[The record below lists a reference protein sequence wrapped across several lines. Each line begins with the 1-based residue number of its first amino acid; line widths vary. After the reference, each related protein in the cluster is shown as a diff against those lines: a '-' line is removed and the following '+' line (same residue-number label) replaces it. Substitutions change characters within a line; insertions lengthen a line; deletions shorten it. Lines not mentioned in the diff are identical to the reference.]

1 MFSRINQFFIVS
13 LVILGVGLLS
23 VILVNNREV
32 SKLEAE
38 IRQYETEIIREEE
51 KIRNLQLE
59 IAHLSDPRRIERLTK
74 KYLPNLKTP
83 NAKDTY
89 IPVITEKG
97 LIEWY
102 YNGKQV
108 SQEKILADI
117 VGNGKK

>member
-13 LVILGVGLLS
+13 LVILGIGLLS

-38 IRQYETEIIREEE
+38 IHQYETEIIREEE

-59 IAHLSDPRRIERLTK
+59 IAHLSDPRRIERLAK

-89 IPVITEKG
+89 IPVINEKG
-97 LIEWY
+97 
-102 YNGKQV
+102 
-108 SQEKILADI
+108 ADRM
-117 VGNGKK
+117 VL